1 MKDKEKQ
8 IELFFST
15 WQKIDALY
23 AEYARRN
30 GMSDAAMTVF
40 NYIYYDETGHCT
52 QKVLCEKTLLPKQTI
67 NSIINTLV
75 SRDLVKLTEI
85 PDDRRNKAVVITDT
99 GKNFYTQVL
108 RPVCRAELNTI
119 NQLDEQEWEQLVKL
133 IDKYASIFRAEI
145 KKI

>member
-1 MKDKEKQ
+1 MNTKEKQ

-40 NYIYYDETGHCT
+40 NYIYYDETGLCT

-75 SRDLVKLTEI
+75 SRDLVKLVKVT
-85 PDDRRNKAVVITDT
+85 DDKRNKAVVITET
-99 GKNFYTQVL
+99 GKNFYNQVL
-108 RPVCRAELNTI
+108 RPVCQAEQDTI
-119 NQLDEQEWEQLVKL
+119 NQLEEQEWEQLVKL
-133 IDKYASIFRAEI
+133 IDKYASIFRTEI